1 MRKRVTPSRGLP
13 VEADRPIAERTGR
26 GWRVYL
32 ALAAVLAPLC
42 VPAGPGQSALLD
54 IVNLVALAVFFVV
67 TMAGHKLRVPLA
79 VPMLIIGAGSL
90 LATLGAPSV
99 KLVALSMSQ
108 DVYLFAWFVVL
119 VNVLRTER
127 DLRLVRVAWMWAA
140 AAVAVV
146 ALTQLLLRYGTLATL
161 LGSRGLRPPATLY
174 NPNMLADYMVIS
186 MFITI
191 SLTGLVRKR
200 VLLPVMALLAL
211 GLLSTKS
218 NGGMISFAAGA
229 FIWVCVRA
237 YTSRIP
243 VRTLAAVALLSV
255 GMLGLG
261 VWLNKEWGF
270 GNGLLAS
277 LQEHTFAGRM
287 EHSGASRM
295 RIWDQLERSYARSPL
310 GIGPGNS
317 GALTLTIAERE
328 RPDSYRSKEA
338 HSDYLAY
345 AIERGPLGII
355 GLLSLTVVMF
365 VQVGTYWRHR
375 PHRGAGRRRYSRWTA
390 GMAAALAASAVHST
404 VIEKLHFRHFWLLAA
419 IVVASAMV
427 AAQRAARRPVVQETQ
442 AQPVTLR
449 PALTSGPRGRL
460 LARGMAS

>member
-1 MRKRVTPSRGLP
+1 MRTRVAPSRGLP
-13 VEADRPIAERTGR
+13 VEADRPMADGTGR
-26 GWRVYL
+26 GWRAYL

-54 IVNLVALAVFFVV
+54 VVNLIALAVFFVV
-67 TMAGHKLRVPLA
+67 TMAGYKLRVPLA
-79 VPMLIIGAGSL
+79 VPMLTIAAGSL
-90 LATLGAPSV
+90 LATLGAPSI
-99 KLVALSMSQ
+99 KLVALSLIQ

-127 DLRLVRVAWMWAA
+127 DLRLVRVAWMWTA

-146 ALTQLLLRYGTLATL
+146 ALTQLFLRYGTLATL

-186 MFITI
+186 LFITV
-191 SLTGLVRKR
+191 SLTGLVRRR
-200 VLLPVMALLAL
+200 VLWPVLALLAL
-211 GLLSTKS
+211 ALLSTKS

-229 FIWVCVRA
+229 MVWIMVRA
-237 YTSRIP
+237 WTARVP
-243 VRTLAAVALLSV
+243 VRVLAAVGLLS
-255 GMLGLG
+255 LG
-261 VWLNKEWGF
+261 VLGFGAWLNKEWGV

-287 EHSGASRM
+287 EHSSESRM

-355 GLLSLTVVMF
+355 GLVALTVVMF
-365 VQVGTYWRHR
+365 FQVSTYWRHR
-375 PHRGAGRRRYSRWTA
+375 PHRGVARRRYARWTA
-390 GMAAALAASAVHST
+390 AMAAALAASAVHST
-404 VIEKLHFRHFWLLAA
+404 VIEKLHFRHFWLFAA
-419 IVVASAMV
+419 LVVASALV
-427 AAQRAARRPVVQETQ
+427 SARRSERRPVVLETEPG
-442 AQPVTLR
+442 PVTLR